1 MAETLVKEEICNAC
15 QADVRPDSLFCY
27 NCGASVT
34 EEVVEEAIEKPDE
47 FLSGSKII
55 EEAETGV
62 EDFDEEIPE
71 PDIALEEKEIREE
84 SKENEL
90 NELTDSSSSE
100 KMIFE
105 KDSSDIIEES
115 ANNVKKSAEVEQS
128 KSGAAKNANLRSAA
142 SLRKRG
148 NIKTKEVKITWE
160 EYENAPN
167 ALFIAIALLL
177 TLFAVG
183 IYFVAMYLK

>member
-34 EEVVEEAIEKPDE
+34 EEVIEEPIEKPDE
-47 FLSGSKII
+47 DLSGSKII
-55 EEAETGV
+55 DEAETDI
-62 EDFDEEIPE
+62 EDFDEEISE
-71 PDIALEEKEIREE
+71 PDVDLEEPEAEIREE
-84 SKENEL
+84 LKENEI
-90 NELTDSSSSE
+90 TDSAFSE
-100 KMIFE
+100 NIVFE
-105 KDSSDIIEES
+105 RDSTDIIEES
-115 ANNVKKSAEVEQS
+115 EVEHS
-128 KSGAAKNANLRSAA
+128 KTEATKNANLRSAA

-177 TLFAVG
+177 TFFAIG